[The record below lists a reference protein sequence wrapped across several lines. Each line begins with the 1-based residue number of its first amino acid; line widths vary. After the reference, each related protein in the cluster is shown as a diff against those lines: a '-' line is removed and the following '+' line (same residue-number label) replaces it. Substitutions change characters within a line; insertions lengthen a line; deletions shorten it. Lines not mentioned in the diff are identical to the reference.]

1 MDHAQVGG
9 FQAPLAATAILGPMS
24 VRVDA
29 WTWSVRLFPSRTK
42 AAAAC
47 RGGHIKVNGEAVQP
61 SKPVVPGDRVQITG
75 ALGRVRILEVVTTI
89 NKRVG
94 APVAATCYV
103 DHSPPPPPKEVLASQ
118 PRRERGAGR
127 PTKRERRE
135 TDRLLGRD

>member
-1 MDHAQVGG
+1 M
-9 FQAPLAATAILGPMS
+9 T

-47 RGGHIKVNGEAVQP
+47 RGGHVKVNGESVQP
-61 SKPVVPGDRVQITG
+61 SKNVVPGDRVQVTG
-75 ALGRVRILEVVTTI
+75 AMGRLSIFEVVTAVS
-89 NKRVG
+89 KRVG
-94 APVAATCYV
+94 APVAATCYI
-103 DHSPPPPPKEVLASQ
+103 DHSPPPPPQEVLASQ
-118 PRRERGAGR
+118 PRRDRGSGR

>member
-1 MDHAQVGG
+1 MA
-9 FQAPLAATAILGPMS
+9 

-47 RGGHIKVNGEAVQP
+47 RGGHVKVNGEAVQP
-61 SKPVVPGDRVQITG
+61 SKNVVPGDRVQVTG
-75 ALGRVRILEVVTTI
+75 ALGRIRVLEVVQTVS
-89 NKRVG
+89 KRVG
-94 APVAATCYV
+94 APVAATCYI
-103 DHSPPPPPKEVLASQ
+103 DHSPPPPPREVLASQ
-118 PRRERGAGR
+118 PRRDRGAGR

>member
-1 MDHAQVGG
+1 
-9 FQAPLAATAILGPMS
+9 MS

-89 NKRVG
+89 NK
-94 APVAATCYV
+94 VAATCYI